1 MAFMR
6 LKMTTKT
13 RLKTKAD
20 IAQYAAD
27 LEVELAYLER
37 ENQDLRSQLNE
48 LWSLLEQ
55 NTEPEEYTIEPFGSI
70 LFEIQNPGL
79 PC

>member
-1 MAFMR
+1 
-6 LKMTTKT
+6 MTTKS

-37 ENQDLRSQLNE
+37 ENQHLRMQLDE
-48 LWSLLEQ
+48 AYQLIEQ
-55 NTEPEEYTIEPFGSI
+55 YTEPEDNEPEI
-70 LFEIQNPGL
+70 INPLFFAIPNPGL
-79 PC
+79 VC

>member
-1 MAFMR
+1 
-6 LKMTTKT
+6 MTTKT

-37 ENQDLRSQLNE
+37 ENQHLKVQLDE
-48 LWSLLEQ
+48 AYQLIEQ
-55 NTEPEEYTIEPFGSI
+55 YTEPEDDEPEIINPYTFAIP
-70 LFEIQNPGL
+70 NPGFV
-79 PC
+79 C

>member
-1 MAFMR
+1 MR
-6 LKMTTKT
+6 PMMTTKS

-37 ENQDLRSQLNE
+37 ENQHLRMQLDE
-48 LWSLLEQ
+48 AYQLIEQ
-55 NTEPEEYTIEPFGSI
+55 YTEPEDNEPDIINQLFFTIP
-70 LFEIQNPGL
+70 NPGL
-79 PC
+79 VC

>member
-1 MAFMR
+1 
-6 LKMTTKT
+6 MTTKT

-37 ENQDLRSQLNE
+37 ENQSLKMQLDE
-48 LWSLLEQ
+48 AYQLIEQ
-55 NTEPEEYTIEPFGSI
+55 YTEPEDNEPEIINTLFFTIP
-70 LFEIQNPGL
+70 NPGFV
-79 PC
+79 C

>member
-1 MAFMR
+1 
-6 LKMTTKT
+6 MTTKT

-55 NTEPEEYTIEPFGSI
+55 NTEPEEYTIEPVGTI
-70 LFEIQNPGL
+70 LFEIENPGL

>member
-1 MAFMR
+1 
-6 LKMTTKT
+6 MTTKT

-37 ENQDLRSQLNE
+37 ENQSLRMQLDE
-48 LWSLLEQ
+48 AYQLIEQ
-55 NTEPEEYTIEPFGSI
+55 YTEPEDDGQEIINDLCFTIP
-70 LFEIQNPGL
+70 NPGIV
-79 PC
+79 C

>member
-1 MAFMR
+1 
-6 LKMTTKT
+6 MTTKT

-37 ENQDLRSQLNE
+37 ENQHLKMQLDE
-48 LWSLLEQ
+48 AYLLIEQ
-55 NTEPEEYTIEPFGSI
+55 YTEPEDDDGQEIINDLCFTIP
-70 LFEIQNPGL
+70 NPGFI
-79 PC
+79 C

>member
-1 MAFMR
+1 
-6 LKMTTKT
+6 MTTKT

-37 ENQDLRSQLNE
+37 ENQSLRIQLDEAYE
-48 LWSLLEQ
+48 LIQ
-55 NTEPEEYTIEPFGSI
+55 QYTEPDDDGH
-70 LFEIQNPGL
+70 EIINDLCFHIPNPGFV
-79 PC
+79 C

>member
-1 MAFMR
+1 M
-6 LKMTTKT
+6 TKT

-37 ENQDLRSQLNE
+37 ENQSLKMQLDE
-48 LWSLLEQ
+48 AYQLIEQ
-55 NTEPEEYTIEPFGSI
+55 YTEPDDDGHEIINP
-70 LFEIQNPGL
+70 LFFAIPNPGL
-79 PC
+79 IC

>member
-1 MAFMR
+1 
-6 LKMTTKT
+6 MTTKT

-37 ENQDLRSQLNE
+37 ENQHLRMQLDE
-48 LWSLLEQ
+48 AYQLIEQ
-55 NTEPEEYTIEPFGSI
+55 HTEPEDNEPEI
-70 LFEIQNPGL
+70 INQLFFAIPNPGL
-79 PC
+79 VC